1 MTPGSAIASI
11 DRQIAAHGQTV
22 TLRRTV
28 PNAAAIEATVR
39 GVVRGYRPEQITD
52 GITLGASQ
60 VILSPTALMGTAFE
74 TEENWPRKN
83 DKVILN
89 GRVRNIEAPDPIK
102 INDVLVRFNL
112 QVAG

>member
-1 MTPGSAIASI
+1 MTPETAIDQL
-11 DRQIAAHGQTV
+11 DRQIAAHGEEI
-22 TLRRTV
+22 TLRRV
-28 PNAAAIEATVR
+28 LPNAAALEASMR

-60 VILSPTALMGTAFE
+60 VILSPTALMGTPFE
-74 TEENWPRKN
+74 AEENWPRKN
-83 DKVILN
+83 DRIIID
-89 GRVRNIEAPDPIK
+89 GRVRNIEAPNPIK

>member
-1 MTPGSAIASI
+1 MTPGAAIAQL
-11 DRQIAAHGQTV
+11 DRQVAAHGQEV
-22 TLRRTV
+22 TLRRVV

-52 GITLGASQ
+52 GITMGASQ
-60 VILSPTALMGTAFE
+60 VILSPSALIGTPFE
-74 TEENWPRKN
+74 AEESWPRKN
-83 DKVILN
+83 DKVIIN

-102 INDVLVRFNL
+102 VNDVLVRFNL